1 MIRLALISGCFCGL
15 IACSSQKTEKP
26 IPEWNQEK
34 STDLN
39 KSLMAEQEINIDLFL
54 AQHEAWQVEKTG
66 TGLRYVIGKKTTG
79 PLPQKGQSA
88 KVHYKISLL
97 DGKVCYETAP
107 DELDV
112 FVVDNSEME
121 SGIHEGIKK
130 MHVGE
135 KAKLIFPSHLAHG
148 LVGDMKEI
156 PPLSPLVVD
165 IELIELE

>member
-26 IPEWNQEK
+26 IPEWNQQK

-39 KSLMAEQEINIDLFL
+39 RELMTEQEIDIKLFL
-54 AQHEAWQVEKTG
+54 AQHEAWKVEETG
-66 TGLRYVIGKKTTG
+66 TGLRYVVGKETDG
-79 PLPQKGQSA
+79 PIPQPGQSA
-88 KVHYKISLL
+88 KVQYKISLL
-97 DGKVCYETAP
+97 NGKVCYETAP

-130 MHVGE
+130 MRLGE

-165 IELIELE
+165 IELITIE

>member
-1 MIRLALISGCFCGL
+1 MIRIGIVGVCLVFFVGCTT
-15 IACSSQKTEKP
+15 QKTEKAM
-26 IPEWNQEK
+26 PEWNQQK

-39 KSLMAEQEINIDLFL
+39 RELMTEQEIDIKLFL
-54 AQHEAWQVEKTG
+54 AQHEAWKVEETG
-66 TGLRYVIGKKTTG
+66 TGLRYVVGKETDG
-79 PLPQKGQSA
+79 QIPQPGQSA

-97 DGKVCYETAP
+97 NGKVCYETAP

-130 MHVGE
+130 MRLGE

-165 IELIELE
+165 IELIRIE